1 MATTILSNGVQFPD
15 NSVQLSACS
24 IKSVQTFFVNPKGSV
39 SGGDFPNAVNVGISP
54 VDPLKS
60 FILYPN
66 GIQTTTNLIFRT
78 MTAKFLDSSTVQLA
92 CDDSGSVSFYDI
104 RFQVVEFQ

>member
-1 MATTILSNGVQFPD
+1 MTTLLSNGVLFPD
-15 NSVQLSACS
+15 NSVQLSACN
-24 IKSVQTFFVNPKGSV
+24 IKSVQSIFANPKGSV
-39 SGGDFPNAVNVGISP
+39 SGGDFPNAVNVSIAA

-66 GIQTTTNLIFRT
+66 GIETTTRNIFRT
-78 MTAKFLDSSTVQLA
+78 MTAKFLNGSTVQLA
-92 CDDSGSVSFYDI
+92 CDDTSAVSFYSI